1 MTGSRLCWCLLRV
14 LLLAGVEWPSLLL
27 PWLRLW
33 GQAEPLPSSST
44 QLPSP
49 LPQGPAYSL
58 IHFAFGWNVGEHIV
72 FYGDS
77 CPLCRFLMTLMLT
90 LKSWASGKVKT
101 MFRTRRDD
109 HPNNRVEGHHLHL
122 FSAGSLLCWLESS
135 EPNIWPT
142 TGEWKEQCNMYL
154 MCHLIP
160 EFTFFSYPLFPT

>member
-1 MTGSRLCWCLLRV
+1 MKEAVYFPPVIARKNYISLTKSPAQGMTGSRLCWCLLRV

-122 FSAGSLLCWLESS
+122 FFCR
-135 EPNIWPT
+135 
-142 TGEWKEQCNMYL
+142 
-154 MCHLIP
+154 
-160 EFTFFSYPLFPT
+160 EFAVLA